1 MTAPSDGSA
10 GRERPGHGGGAGS
23 GTGGSSFDT
32 VVSDA
37 TGTSLAEPQT
47 QAELDSTVGVSMWAI
62 VLAGGIGSR
71 FWPLSTPE
79 RPKHVLPLVN
89 DRPLI
94 ADTIA
99 RLSPLIP
106 PERVLVLT
114 SRDIAAAIHAAIPE
128 VPGANVLAEP
138 RPLGTAASLA
148 WGASEVARRAGPKT
162 VFCCLH
168 ADLAVGYPDA
178 LRFELRRAAEIA
190 SRERLLVAL
199 GARPSRPDTAF
210 GYIDPGAML
219 EYDATLARGGAAR
232 AKAFV
237 EKPDAERAAAL
248 IAGGALWNTGIY
260 VWEAGQVLDLLEELV
275 PEVAPGLAALRR
287 NDPDAF
293 GRKVQS
299 ASIERGLLE
308 RTERL
313 VVLQTDCG
321 WDDVGTWACLRR
333 SRELDDSGNGAI
345 GPAHFVDATSNV
357 VHTESG
363 PVVLYGV
370 HHLLVVALNGITF
383 VTTLDRARDLRPLLD
398 ALPGSM
404 RLKPTR
410 QP

>member
-1 MTAPSDGSA
+1 MSREHRGPGGGS
-10 GRERPGHGGGAGS
+10 GGAGS
-23 GTGGSSFDT
+23 GGFASG
-32 VVSDA
+32 VSDA
-37 TGTSLAEPQT
+37 TGTTLADPQP
-47 QAELDSTVGVSMWAI
+47 QAELDRTVGVSMWAI

-79 RPKHVLPLVN
+79 RPKQVLPLVN

-114 SRDIAAAIHAAIPE
+114 SLDIEAAIHAVIPE

-148 WGASEVARRAGPKT
+148 WGASEIARRAGPKT

-178 LRFELRRAAEIA
+178 LRFELRRAAAIA
-190 SRERLLVAL
+190 SRERYLVAL
-199 GARPSRPDTAF
+199 GAPPSRPDTAF
-210 GYIDPGAML
+210 GYIDPGPLL
-219 EYDATLARGGAAR
+219 EFGTSLTRGGAAR
-232 AKAFV
+232 VGAFV
-237 EKPDAERAAAL
+237 EKPDAGRAAEL

-260 VWEAGQVLDLLEELV
+260 VWEAGHVLELIEEHV
-275 PEVAPGLAALRR
+275 PEVAPGLAALQR

-293 GRKVQS
+293 GRKVRP

-308 RTERL
+308 RTDRL
-313 VVLQTDCG
+313 VALQTDCA

-333 SRELDDSGNGAI
+333 SRELDDDGNGAI
-345 GPAHFVDATSNV
+345 GPAYFVDATSNV
-357 VHTESG
+357 VHAENG
-363 PVVLYGV
+363 PVVLFGV
-370 HHLLVVALNGITF
+370 HHLLVVSLEGITF
-383 VTTLDRARDLRPLLD
+383 VTTLDRARELKPLLD

-410 QP
+410 RP

>member
-1 MTAPSDGSA
+1 MPPAPPARDG
-10 GRERPGHGGGAGS
+10 GDHKVKDDFVS
-23 GTGGSSFDT
+23 G
-32 VVSDA
+32 VSDA
-37 TGTSLAEPQT
+37 TGTTMAEPQAK
-47 QAELDSTVGVSMWAI
+47 AELESTVGVSMWAV

-79 RPKHVLPLVN
+79 RPKQVLPLVN

-99 RLSPLIP
+99 RLAPLIP

-114 SRDIAAAIHAAIPE
+114 SRDIEGAIHAAIPE
-128 VPGANVLAEP
+128 VPGANILAEP

-148 WGASEVARRAGPKT
+148 WGASEIARRAGPKT

-178 LRFELRRAAEIA
+178 LRFELRRAAGLA
-190 SRERLLVAL
+190 SRERYLVAL
-199 GARPSRPDTAF
+199 GAPPSRPDTAF
-210 GYIDPGAML
+210 GYIDPGQMM
-219 EYDATLARGGAAR
+219 EYGESLARGGAAR
-232 AKAFV
+232 VSEFV
-237 EKPDAERAAAL
+237 EKPDAGRAAEL

-260 VWEAGQVLDLLEELV
+260 VWEAGQVLELIEELV

-293 GRKVQS
+293 GRKVRP

-308 RTERL
+308 RTDRL
-313 VVLQTDCG
+313 VALQTDCA

-333 SRELDDSGNGAI
+333 SRELDDDGNGAI
-345 GPAHFVDATSNV
+345 GPAYFVDATSNV
-357 VHTESG
+357 VHSECG

-370 HHLLVVALNGITF
+370 HHMLVVALDGITF
-383 VTTLDRARDLRPLLD
+383 VTTLDRARDLKPLLD

-410 QP
+410 RT